1 MPSGALFFFFFCQ
14 CTTAQKLL
22 AYFTIRRA
30 QQVISKNPQCRYES
44 TFIQGS
50 NRERARSNASAIVA
64 QHVHLACCLACTN
77 MNTLLEL
84 QLNELLLFCNTALI
98 TQAEFLYIKKKYMD
112 KNGTGVSIRSLK
124 VLTSLYYI
132 FLSLSL

>member
-30 QQVISKNPQCRYES
+30 QWVISKNPQCRYES

-84 QLNELLLFCNTALI
+84 QLNELLLLCNTALI
-98 TQAEFLYIKKKYMD
+98 TQAEFLYIKKRNTCIKMALCVNP
-112 KNGTGVSIRSLK
+112 KSK